1 MSAQFFKNNV
11 LIILFI
17 TSAIFAQDRINQLD
31 ANGNKH
37 GIWKGY
43 YEDTKN
49 LKYEGEFKHGKEIGV
64 FTFYDNTKV
73 KNVVATR
80 DFSANDGSCY
90 TIVFN
95 GKHKVSEG
103 KLVNKV
109 HEGEWKFYH
118 LRSDTIMNLENYKNG
133 KLHGIKKV
141 FYNTGLIAE
150 ESNYNSGIK
159 DGPYKKVAE
168 NGIVLEE
175 SFFKNGQYHGQAIFR
190 EAAGGKYTVG
200 EFKNGKSV
208 GIWKFYE
215 KDKLVKEENRSEKK
229 KAKPKTPAG
238 EAKRKVKAQKQ

>member
-1 MSAQFFKNNV
+1 MIGQFTKFF
-11 LIILFI
+11 LLFI
-17 TSAIFAQDRINQLD
+17 LLVGFNSLSQEKINQLD
-31 ANGNKH
+31 EKGNKH
-37 GIWKGY
+37 GLWKGV
-43 YEDTKN
+43 YEDTKY
-49 LKYEGEFKHGKEIGV
+49 LKYEGEFKNGKEVGV

-73 KNVVATR
+73 KKIVATR
-80 DFSANDGSCY
+80 DFSAKDGSCY

-103 KLVNKV
+103 KLVNKI

-150 ESNYNSGIK
+150 ETTYVDGIK
-159 DGPYKKVAE
+159 HGPYKKVAE
-168 NGIVLEE
+168 NGVVLEE
-175 SFFKNGQYHGQAIFR
+175 TNFKNGELNGSAVFR
-190 EAAGGKYTVG
+190 EAAGGKYTEG
-200 EFKNGKSV
+200 QYKNGKSV

-215 KDKLVKEENRSEKK
+215 GGKLVKQENRSEKK
-229 KAKPKTPAG
+229 KAKPKTAAG

>member
-1 MSAQFFKNNV
+1 M
-11 LIILFI
+11 
-17 TSAIFAQDRINQLD
+17 
-31 ANGNKH
+31 
-37 GIWKGY
+37 
-43 YEDTKN
+43 
-49 LKYEGEFKHGKEIGV
+49 
-64 FTFYDNTKV
+64 
-73 KNVVATR
+73 ATR

-150 ESNYNSGIK
+150 ETNYNNGIK

-175 SFFKNGQYHGQAIFR
+175 SFFKNGQYHGKAIFR

-208 GIWKFYE
+208 GIWKFYD

-229 KAKPKTPAG
+229 KAKPKTLAG